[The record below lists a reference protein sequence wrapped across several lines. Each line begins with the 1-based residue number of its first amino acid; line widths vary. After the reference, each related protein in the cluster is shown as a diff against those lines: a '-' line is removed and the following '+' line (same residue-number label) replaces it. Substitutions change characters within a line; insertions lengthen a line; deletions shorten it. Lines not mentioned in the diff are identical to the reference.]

1 MPEQVP
7 FLPTGQDG
15 VHYTVLPAASAEGAF
30 VGYSLAQLLKCLDRG
45 PLQSRQVHSA
55 LDQEATEQA
64 IRRAEGALRV
74 YCERSAA
81 RLRRRAFWL
90 IGLSLGLVSLW
101 ANLLYWAGDLLGLVP
116 FLGGL
121 RSLLVTHGEVLGGP
135 VLQLAV
141 LALPLAWV
149 WQRSGSHLRAARV
162 WARRARHLTPLTS
175 HLLSYA
181 ADSRLN
187 ELAARLRP
195 DLQALQEESLA
206 LGRRAERG
214 RAERVQQIAS
224 RLARA
229 AYVAECPALGE
240 SFDAFRIA
248 AEELRGAIGGMAR
261 SRGLL
266 RRWWRRRALRTG
278 LGESLLQAYCHQVPA
293 KLAAIPSFPRLTGL
307 ALGLAFSAMIL
318 LGGSLGFAMPQQA
331 VVISGFRLLPPLT
344 APRYVTGPAWYWTWP
359 APFGRRYTVS
369 LTPQTVTMRVP
380 LWRVEEKEQEELE
393 VRLTFR
399 IVDVGRW
406 ALRDWDGRGRERL
419 AADLAIFVSSLAQLE
434 QGTLMVRVLQSSPTA
449 MMSLELIEERARQE
463 VRSDLL
469 GILGAMLE
477 HFNAA
482 EVQRVTGV
490 VLSPE
495 AAPTLSV
502 RSIHR
507 G

>member
-1 MPEQVP
+1 
-7 FLPTGQDG
+7 
-15 VHYTVLPAASAEGAF
+15 
-30 VGYSLAQLLKCLDRG
+30 
-45 PLQSRQVHSA
+45 
-55 LDQEATEQA
+55 
-64 IRRAEGALRV
+64 
-74 YCERSAA
+74 
-81 RLRRRAFWL
+81 
-90 IGLSLGLVSLW
+90 
-101 ANLLYWAGDLLGLVP
+101 
-116 FLGGL
+116 
-121 RSLLVTHGEVLGGP
+121 
-135 VLQLAV
+135 
-141 LALPLAWV
+141 
-149 WQRSGSHLRAARV
+149 
-162 WARRARHLTPLTS
+162 
-175 HLLSYA
+175 
-181 ADSRLN
+181 
-187 ELAARLRP
+187 
-195 DLQALQEESLA
+195 
-206 LGRRAERG
+206 
-214 RAERVQQIAS
+214 
-224 RLARA
+224 
-229 AYVAECPALGE
+229 
-240 SFDAFRIA
+240 
-248 AEELRGAIGGMAR
+248 
-261 SRGLL
+261 
-266 RRWWRRRALRTG
+266 
-278 LGESLLQAYCHQVPA
+278 
-293 KLAAIPSFPRLTGL
+293 
-307 ALGLAFSAMIL
+307 MIL